1 MIESHELGK
10 KAEALAGEYLQK
22 NGYRIHTVTVC
33 HSIELSTLELNALVV
48 SASVSCLAGY

>member
-22 NGYRIHTVTVC
+22 NGYRI
-33 HSIELSTLELNALVV
+33 
-48 SASVSCLAGY
+48 LARNIDTSKQRLI

>member
-22 NGYRIHTVTVC
+22 NGYRI
-33 HSIELSTLELNALVV
+33 
-48 SASVSCLAGY
+48 LARN